1 MKEFNNEMN
10 NFIMNH
16 RQVSRS
22 WYKLAD
28 EFNRSFGTHYSWEK
42 IRSHYRRN
50 LEKEVQEMRAEE
62 SVSLKENGEQI
73 SQIKIAMTREQSK
86 DPDYLLE
93 AHGYSN
99 KDWEV
104 VDATSNIWDGQT
116 TNGLQIMYQSKIRV
130 KPRKPNEINMNELIE
145 AITAETKPVV
155 IDCYEEKN
163 TAANTGL
170 IINLSDLHFGI
181 LEYSKE
187 LCNMQTKIVNAI
199 TLENPNDVHINL
211 LGDIFHSDSMVLGTT
226 TKGTRVD
233 DIDMV
238 KAIED
243 AKEFLEPIIYMAY
256 QCAEHVRLNM
266 VVGNHDLSISYV
278 FGQYLK
284 ARFQRTPIKFNVKLQ
299 HRFACRVNDNIMMCL
314 AHGDLGRRNLPMI
327 FATEYPGIWGATK
340 ERVCFTGHLHHQKKE
355 VTSPVDDKDGMTIY
369 QQPTIKPNDYYEIKN
384 GYVTSKKMIQ
394 LYSFD
399 EKHITKIHHLYM

>member
-22 WYKLAD
+22 WYKLTD

-50 LEKEVQEMRAEE
+50 LESEAKEMQQDA
-62 SVSLKENGEQI
+62 SVTLKENGEQI

-93 AHGYSN
+93 AHGYDS
-99 KDWEV
+99 KQWKV
-104 VDATSNIWDGQT
+104 KSAVSNIWDGQT
-116 TNGLQIMYQSKIRV
+116 ADGPQVMYQSKITV
-130 KPRKPNEINMNELIE
+130 APRKPNEININELIE
-145 AITAETKPVV
+145 AIAVETRPVA
-155 IDCYEEKN
+155 IDYYEEKN
-163 TAANTGL
+163 AIANAGL

-181 LEYSKE
+181 LKFDSG
-187 LCNMQTKIVNAI
+187 LRRLQTRIRNTIAQEKPDTI
-199 TLENPNDVHINL
+199 HINL

-226 TKGTRVD
+226 TKGTRID
-233 DIDMV
+233 DVDMV
-238 KAIED
+238 TAIEEAKMFVETIILD
-243 AKEFLEPIIYMAY
+243 AHCYANNVF
-256 QCAEHVRLNM
+256 VNM

-327 FATEYPGIWGATK
+327 FATEFPEIWGTSS

-355 VTSPVDDKDGMTIY
+355 VTAPVNDKDGMTIY

-394 LYSFD
+394 LYSYD
-399 EKHITKIHHLYM
+399 EKHITKIHHIYM

>member
-10 NFIMNH
+10 SFIVNH
-16 RQVSRS
+16 RQVSHS
-22 WYKLAD
+22 WYKLTD

-50 LEKEVQEMRAEE
+50 LESEVKEMQQDT
-62 SVSLKENGEQI
+62 SVTLKENGEQI

-93 AHGYSN
+93 AHGYSK
-99 KDWEV
+99 KDWKV

-116 TNGLQIMYQSKIRV
+116 TSGLQIMYQSKIRV
-130 KPRKPNEINMNELIE
+130 KPRKPNEINVNELIE
-145 AITAETKPVV
+145 AITAETRPIV
-155 IDCYEEKN
+155 IDYSENEKLDSDS
-163 TAANTGL
+163 GL

-181 LEYSKE
+181 LKFDSGLHRLQMRIRNTIAQEK
-187 LCNMQTKIVNAI
+187 TDTI
-199 TLENPNDVHINL
+199 HINL

-226 TKGTRVD
+226 TKGTRID
-233 DIDMV
+233 DVDMV
-238 KAIED
+238 TAIEEAKMFVETIVLD
-243 AKEFLEPIIYMAY
+243 ARCYANNVF
-256 QCAEHVRLNM
+256 VNM

-284 ARFQRTPIKFNVKLQ
+284 ARFQDTSIKFNVKLQ

-394 LYSFD
+394 LYSYD
-399 EKHITKIHHLYM
+399 ARNITKIHHLYM

>member
-50 LEKEVQEMRAEE
+50 LEKEAQEMRAEG

-86 DPDYLLE
+86 DPDYLLG
-93 AHGYSN
+93 AHGYDPKQWKVKSA
-99 KDWEV
+99 V
-104 VDATSNIWDGQT
+104 SNIWDGQT
-116 TNGLQIMYQSKIRV
+116 ADGPRIMYQSKITV
-130 KPRKPNEINMNELIE
+130 APRKPNEINVNELVQ
-145 AITAETKPVV
+145 AITAETKPVA
-155 IDCYEEKN
+155 IDYIESDTKY
-163 TAANTGL
+163 ANSGL
-170 IINLSDLHFGI
+170 IVNLADLHFGI
-181 LEYSKE
+181 LKPGVA
-187 LCNMQTKIVNAI
+187 LNALQMRI
-199 TLENPNDVHINL
+199 CKVIKQGKPESVHINL
-211 LGDIFHSDSMVLGTT
+211 LGDIFHSDSMVLGST
-226 TKGTRVD
+226 TKGTRID
-233 DIDMV
+233 DVDMV
-238 KAIED
+238 KAIEG
-243 AKEFLEPIIYMAY
+243 AKRFLEPIISEAKFYAKY
-256 QCAEHVRLNM
+256 VSVNM
-266 VVGNHDLSISYV
+266 VAGNHDLSISYV

-284 ARFQRTPIKFNVKLQ
+284 ARFQGTPIKFNVELQ

-327 FATEYPGIWGATK
+327 FATEFPEIWGTSS

-355 VTSPVDDKDGMTIY
+355 VTAPVDDKDGMTIY

-394 LYSFD
+394 LYSYD

>member
-10 NFIMNH
+10 SFIVNH

-22 WYKLAD
+22 WYKLTD

-50 LEKEVQEMRAEE
+50 LESEAKEMQQDT
-62 SVSLKENGEQI
+62 SVTLKENGEQI

-93 AHGYSN
+93 AHGYSK
-99 KDWEV
+99 KDWKV

-116 TNGLQIMYQSKIRV
+116 TSGLQIMYQSKIRV
-130 KPRKPNEINMNELIE
+130 KPRKPNEINVNELIE
-145 AITAETKPVV
+145 AITAETRPIV
-155 IDCYEEKN
+155 IDYSENEKLDSDS
-163 TAANTGL
+163 GL

-181 LEYSKE
+181 LKFDSGLHRLQMRIRNTIAQEK
-187 LCNMQTKIVNAI
+187 TDTI
-199 TLENPNDVHINL
+199 HINL

-226 TKGTRVD
+226 TKGTRID
-233 DIDMV
+233 DVDMV
-238 KAIED
+238 TAIEEAKMFVETIVLD
-243 AKEFLEPIIYMAY
+243 ARCYANNVF
-256 QCAEHVRLNM
+256 VNM

-284 ARFQRTPIKFNVKLQ
+284 ARFQDTSIKFNVNLQ

-394 LYSFD
+394 LYSYN